1 MIWLFSAMLLLAV
14 VCFAMVYAGLAPFVA
29 SLIGTAACICCGVI
43 CGLLQDLRDDR
54 REP

>member
-1 MIWLFSAMLLLAV
+1 MVWLLFILLLLAV
-14 VCFAMVYAGLAPFVA
+14 LCFAMVYIGVFPFVA
-29 SLIGTAACICCGVI
+29 SLIGTAACICCGTI